1 MKISIRQH
9 QYQHRA
15 EENIIKDIEYFNM
28 KSLGIGDLIDMND
41 VAKMRSQI
49 KKDVVYFSLNLIKN

>member
-9 QYQHRA
+9 QYQHGA